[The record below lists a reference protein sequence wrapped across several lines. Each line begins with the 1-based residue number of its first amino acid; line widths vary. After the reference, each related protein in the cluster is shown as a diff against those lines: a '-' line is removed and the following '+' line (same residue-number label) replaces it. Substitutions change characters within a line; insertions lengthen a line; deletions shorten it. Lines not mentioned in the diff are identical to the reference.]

1 MDFSSIVNEA
11 INKILIQIFFFF
23 FFLLK
28 DMEHKKRQ
36 TKPKPTNKN
45 LKKRTKNNRGNF
57 LQIETSEGVKITYFA
72 L

>member
-11 INKILIQIFFFF
+11 IKTILSQLFFFF
-23 FFLLK
+23 FFLQK
-28 DMEHKKRQ
+28 EMEHKKRQ

>member
-11 INKILIQIFFFF
+11 IKTILSQLFFF

>member
-11 INKILIQIFFFF
+11 IKTILSQLFF

>member
-11 INKILIQIFFFF
+11 IKTILSQLCF

-45 LKKRTKNNRGNF
+45 LKKQTKNNRGNF
-57 LQIETSEGVKITYFA
+57 LQIETSEGVKFTYFA